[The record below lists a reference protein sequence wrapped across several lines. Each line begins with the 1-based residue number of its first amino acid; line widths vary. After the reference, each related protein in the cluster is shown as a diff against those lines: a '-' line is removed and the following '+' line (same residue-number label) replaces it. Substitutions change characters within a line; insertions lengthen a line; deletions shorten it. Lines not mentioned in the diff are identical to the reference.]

1 MREQLLPDS
10 KIAPHTRRSIP
21 ILRGLAYLSAYG
33 VKPAGDAS
41 VKHPL
46 HASLYRHE
54 LRGEHDLVV
63 GHFLQQAHL

>member
-33 VKPAGDAS
+33 VKPAGASILRNNLCDLATIVTKAMDA
-41 VKHPL
+41 
-46 HASLYRHE
+46 
-54 LRGEHDLVV
+54 RGVSS
-63 GHFLQQAHL
+63 ARMTT

>member
-33 VKPAGDAS
+33 VKPARD
-41 VKHPL
+41 
-46 HASLYRHE
+46 
-54 LRGEHDLVV
+54 DLWSGGPFYGYNSNIILDYVTD
-63 GHFLQQAHL
+63 L